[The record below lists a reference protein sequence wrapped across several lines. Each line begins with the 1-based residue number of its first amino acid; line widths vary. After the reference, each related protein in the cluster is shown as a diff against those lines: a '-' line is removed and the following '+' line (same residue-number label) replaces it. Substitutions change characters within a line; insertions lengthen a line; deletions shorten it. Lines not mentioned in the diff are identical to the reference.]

1 MFQGY
6 KSSTEYIA
14 TQTPLKETIND
25 FWRMVWEQNVDIIV
39 MLSKRFGPKK
49 VCLIPTVLSHPIFES
64 PVMIIQ
70 RIIDKLLMPFLV
82 HTKFTYNSHK
92 FSFLPLSPT
101 VFLHMQL
108 DYTCRAR
115 HCIRVFKDFGNI
127 PNSKK
132 RYPVVFSEKKNPLYS
147 RLSLSRL
154 RLSRITAY
162 LEEKI

>member
-101 VFLHMQL
+101 VKILKIGTPEIITIIVPQLEQTDFTVQFCVQKMQ
-108 DYTCRAR
+108 T
-115 HCIRVFKDFGNI
+115 
-127 PNSKK
+127 
-132 RYPVVFSEKKNPLYS
+132 E
-147 RLSLSRL
+147 
-154 RLSRITAY
+154 
-162 LEEKI
+162 